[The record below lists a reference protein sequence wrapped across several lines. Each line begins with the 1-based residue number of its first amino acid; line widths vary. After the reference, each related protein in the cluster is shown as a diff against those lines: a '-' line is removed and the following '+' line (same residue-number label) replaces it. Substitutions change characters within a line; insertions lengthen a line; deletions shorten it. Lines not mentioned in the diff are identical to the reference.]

1 MANEDFHKVIRKD
14 VEFIWPRLDQ
24 TYRYN
29 SAEKRT
35 EPCSPSVQGAA
46 WSIGWLMDE
55 KAAKDLAAEL
65 KVHYQSCV
73 ARNSKLPSFNKVF
86 GAKKH
91 KDKDGNE
98 TGMVQFTAERKA
110 IANNGAQ
117 RPEPTV
123 VDNTGTPLADKAI
136 WGGSRGDI
144 RVFAVPT
151 QDPDGNGGIKLLLD
165 AVVVR
170 DAVYGGDSLSEDFDF
185 DSSDA
190 IDSDPPKNHEQRQAP
205 AQTSTPI
212 PEPAGADEYGFD

>member
-46 WSIGWLMDE
+46 WSVGWLMDE
-55 KAAKDLAAEL
+55 DAAKDLAAEL

-73 ARNSKLPSFNKVF
+73 ARNSKLPSFQKVF

-91 KDKDGNE
+91 TDKDGNP

-110 IANNGAQ
+110 IANNGSE
-117 RPEPTV
+117 RPAPKV
-123 VDNTGTPLADKAI
+123 VDNTGTPLADLAI

-144 RVFAVPT
+144 RVYAVPT
-151 QDPDGNGGIKLLLD
+151 NDPDGNGGIKLLLD

-170 DAVYGGDSLSEDFDF
+170 EAVYGGDNMAEDFDF
-185 DSSDA
+185 DSADA
-190 IDSDPPKNHEQRQAP
+190 IDNDPLENHEPKQEQARQP
-205 AQTSTPI
+205 A
-212 PEPAGADEYGFD
+212 PAGADEYGFD

>member
-1 MANEDFHKVIRKD
+1 MANEDFEKVIRKN

-29 SAEKRT
+29 SAEKKT
-35 EPCSPSVQGAA
+35 EACSPSVQGAA
-46 WSIGWLMDE
+46 WSIGWLMPVEDA
-55 KAAKDLAAEL
+55 KALSAEL
-65 KVHYQSCV
+65 KAHYQACV
-73 ARNSKLPSFNKVF
+73 SRNSKLPSFTKVF

-91 KDKDGNE
+91 TDKDGNE

-123 VDNTGTPLADKAI
+123 VDNTGTPIADRAI
-136 WGGSRGDI
+136 WGGSKGDI

-151 QDPDGNGGIKLLLD
+151 SDPDGNGGIKLLLD

-170 DAVYGGDSLSEDFDF
+170 EAVYGGDSLAEDFDF
-185 DSSDA
+185 DTGDA
-190 IDSDPPKNHEQRQAP
+190 IDSDPMENHQPQQAQNPSP
-205 AQTSTPI
+205 A
-212 PEPAGADEYGFD
+212 PAGADDYGF